1 MIGMLPMKGAIPVK
15 ISESTKT
22 LWESTYG
29 DVVNSDHSIECK
41 FCGNSLIGVGPNI
54 QIVCLECFAKT
65 QEAMDRLSK
74 LDEELGL

>member
-1 MIGMLPMKGAIPVK
+1 
-15 ISESTKT
+15 
-22 LWESTYG
+22 
-29 DVVNSDHSIECK
+29 VNSDHSIECK